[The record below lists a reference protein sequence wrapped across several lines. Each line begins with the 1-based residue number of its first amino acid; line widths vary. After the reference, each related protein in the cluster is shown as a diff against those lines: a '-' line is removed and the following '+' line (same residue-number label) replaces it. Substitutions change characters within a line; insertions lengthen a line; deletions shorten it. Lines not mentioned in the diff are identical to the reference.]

1 MSGVSRAQ
9 RLARRR
15 ERQEQHI
22 EQLQMQ
28 QIEQYST
35 QLANQTQTATGEQP
49 EAIPETTSSTPTPIE
64 DQPQTTSTE
73 PGQTPVHSSPDGV
86 GPNSQDVC
94 LSIASHPPTVEDTPE
109 FAAFLHSVT
118 NDVYPPQPMSHG
130 SSGTMQGLPVESTE
144 IRNEEV
150 SPANMTM
157 CILSVYLSFQ
167 LIATAEPCA

>member
-28 QIEQYST
+28 QIEQYSN
-35 QLANQTQTATGEQP
+35 QIANQTATGEQP

-64 DQPQTTSTE
+64 DQPQSTSTE
-73 PGQTPVHSSPDGV
+73 PGQTPVYSSPDGV
-86 GPNSQDVC
+86 GPNPQDAH
-94 LSIASHPPTVEDTPE
+94 LSTASHPPIIEDTPE

-130 SSGTMQGLPVESTE
+130 SSGTMQGLESAE

-150 SPANMTM
+150 SPANTTM
-157 CILSVYLSFQ
+157 CILGVYLSFQ
-167 LIATAEPCA
+167 LIAAAEPCA

>member
-1 MSGVSRAQ
+1 
-9 RLARRR
+9 
-15 ERQEQHI
+15 
-22 EQLQMQ
+22 MQ
-28 QIEQYST
+28 QIEQYSN
-35 QLANQTQTATGEQP
+35 QIANQTATGDQP
-49 EAIPETTSSTPTPIE
+49 GATPETTSSTSTPIE

-86 GPNSQDVC
+86 GPNSQDAC

-130 SSGTMQGLPVESTE
+130 SSGTMQGLESTE
-144 IRNEEV
+144 IRDEEV
-150 SPANMTM
+150 SPAKMTM
-157 CILSVYLSFQ
+157 CILSVDLSFQ